1 MLDFLLGNTYYPDP
15 DDDLSA
21 KKDILDAFSENIGKS
36 SLWLALAL
44 ALIFITVGIIINFKF
59 REKFRTFITVV
70 ISVIVGFAIALSF
83 VLLYVTFTR
92 MSINGDF
99 TKNFWLLVG
108 FAGTAIVAIVTC
120 ALLKIFY
127 NKGFKYAVWASIA
140 ITLGYAIAL
149 LFLLPTDQ
157 STTPTNYPLYIALSA
172 ILIIATALI
181 AILGDIKKNKTD
193 NTKSLT
199 YAGICIAVA
208 YGLSYIKFIDLP
220 AGGSI
225 TLVSMLP
232 IMLYSY
238 MFGTRKGVITGLVYG
253 VLQLMQ
259 DPQIYEPLQVLLD
272 YPIAFAS
279 LGVAGIFKDRKF
291 LKSNKI
297 LEFVLGIILAGLMRY
312 TAHVLSGYFVF
323 YSWAE
328 WSEFEA
334 LQNSPILYSIAYNTA
349 IFIDAVIDA
358 IVGALLF
365 SSKSLMTFVNA
376 VNPTPVTD
384 LPEEL
389 LDEQSKLNEQL
400 KNE

>member
-1 MLDFLLGNTYYPDP
+1 MLDFLLGNTYFPDNP

-21 KKDILDAFSENIGKS
+21 KKDILDAFSANIGKS

-44 ALIFITVGIIINFKF
+44 ALIFITVGIIINLKY
-59 REKFRTFITVV
+59 REKFRTFLTVA

-83 VLLYVTFTR
+83 VLLYITFTR

-99 TKNFWLLVG
+99 TTNFWLLVG

-120 ALLKIFY
+120 ALMKIFY
-127 NKGFKYAVWASIA
+127 AKGFNYSVWASIA
-140 ITLGYAIAL
+140 VIVGYAIAL
-149 LFLLPTDQ
+149 LCLLPTDE
-157 STTPTNYPLYIALSA
+157 STKPTNYALYISLSVA
-172 ILIIATALI
+172 LIIGVALI
-181 AILGDIKKNKTD
+181 AILGDLKKGNTD
-193 NTKSLT
+193 STKSLT
-199 YAGICIAVA
+199 YAGICIAIA

-238 MFGTRKGVITGLVYG
+238 MFGTKKGVITGLVYG

-272 YPIAFAS
+272 YPIAFSA

-291 LKSNKI
+291 LKGNKI
-297 LEFVLGIILAGLMRY
+297 LEFVLGILLAGFMRY
-312 TAHVLSGYFVF
+312 FAHVLSGYFVF

-334 LQNSPILYSIAYNTA
+334 LQNSPLLYSIAYNTA
-349 IFIDAVIDA
+349 IFVDAIIDA
-358 IVGALLF
+358 IVGAMLF
-365 SSKSLMTFVNA
+365 SSKSLMMFVNF
-376 VNPTPVTD
+376 VNPTYK
-384 LPEEL
+384 EEI
-389 LDEQSKLNEQL
+389 EN
-400 KNE
+400 